1 MLPCRSGGG
10 CSIGDTRLTRLGTSQ
25 ARYTFPFHM
34 ALEVGVGLGEEGRA
48 EPPGE
53 ASNGANGSALDG
65 GR

>member
-1 MLPCRSGGG
+1 
-10 CSIGDTRLTRLGTSQ
+10 
-25 ARYTFPFHM
+25 M